1 MCGFLAKIS
10 KSKYHQNLL
19 SKNKFECAAKEI
31 SHRGPDFNSTIH
43 LDNGTSFAHYRLSI
57 IDNTN
62 NSDQP
67 FVSKCGRY
75 ILIFNGEIYNYKYLA
90 NKYFPGFL
98 IKGDT
103 ETLMLLLINH
113 HMNKFLSEIEGMF
126 SFVFFDKVTNN
137 FLAARDRFGIKPL
150 YYFDDKNTIIF
161 ASEPFP
167 IAKIINAKSDI
178 VSLHEIE
185 SYRRP
190 SPGFSYYE
198 NVLECIPGFY
208 ITNNKIGRWKNSQR
222 HFYKDTYSLDELIDR
237 LKYVFNLNTIADN
250 PHTAFQ
256 SGGMDSSLISYLTRP
271 CSLYTVGM
279 NDNNEIGISR
289 KIASIL
295 NLEIKTQIVQKE
307 EFLILLTEYL
317 KIKKEPISVPNE
329 ILIFKLCKTM
339 NPLHKY
345 FLTGEGS
352 DEIFFGYDRIFKWAN
367 TFGKEISN
375 ITFLELFLDKYSY
388 SYKAHKGERFINY
401 CTSLFE
407 NCESHLDFIEDFFLD
422 FHLPGLLNRAD
433 RASMAAGKEARV
445 PFCSQT
451 IVDYMYRRPFE
462 IKINNNKAKYPL
474 HQILDKTKIS
484 FILST
489 PKIGFSTLIPGM
501 DNKGTYNYMLKFF
514 NKLNIF

>member
-19 SKNKFECAAKEI
+19 SKKEFECAAKEI

-57 IDNTN
+57 IDDSKS
-62 NSDQP
+62 SDQP
-67 FVSKCGRY
+67 FISKCGRY
-75 ILIFNGEIYNYKYLA
+75 ILIFNGEIYNYKSLA
-90 NKYFPGFL
+90 NKYFPEIL

-103 ETLMLLLINH
+103 DTLMLLLINH
-113 HMNKFLSEIEGMF
+113 DINKFLSEIEGMF

-150 YYFDDKNTIIF
+150 YYFNDKNTIIL

-167 IAKIINAKSDI
+167 IAKIIKTNQDN
-178 VSLHEIE
+178 VSLYEIE
-185 SYRRP
+185 CYRRP
-190 SPGFSYYE
+190 TPGFSYYT
-198 NVLECIPGFY
+198 NVLECLPGFF
-208 ITNNKIGRWKNSQR
+208 ITNNKIERWTNSHR
-222 HFYKDTYSLDELIDR
+222 NFYNDTYSLDDLIDR
-237 LKYVFNLNTIADN
+237 LKYVFNLNTIADT

-256 SGGMDSSLISYLTRP
+256 SGGIDSSLISYLTRP

-279 NDNNEIGISR
+279 NDNNEIDISR
-289 KIASIL
+289 QIASIL
-295 NLEIKTQIVQKE
+295 DLDINTQIVQKE
-307 EFLILLTEYL
+307 EFLNLLTEYL

-329 ILIFKLCKTM
+329 VLIFKLCKTM
-339 NPLHKY
+339 KPFHKY
-345 FLTGEGS
+345 FLTGEGA
-352 DEIFFGYDRIFKWAN
+352 DEIFFGYDKIFKWAN
-367 TFGKEISN
+367 TFGKEISR
-375 ITFLELFLDKYSY
+375 ISFLELFLDKYSY
-388 SYKAHKGERFINY
+388 SNKVHKGERFVNFCIR
-401 CTSLFE
+401 LFD

-451 IVDYMYRRPFE
+451 IVNYMYRRPFE
-462 IKINNNKAKYPL
+462 IRIKNNQAKYPL
-474 HQILDKTKIS
+474 NQILGKTKIS

-501 DNKGTYNYMLKFF
+501 DNKGTYKYMLKFF
-514 NKLNIF
+514 NKLNLS